1 MLQFYSSAG
10 DGQGRGECMM
20 YDGDERD
27 EGREKQG
34 MSMPMEA
41 GLHKRHKAAQ
51 LTGGGQT

>member
-1 MLQFYSSAG
+1 
-10 DGQGRGECMM
+10 MM
-20 YDGDERD
+20 YDGVERD